1 MPTDPE
7 RYVTAAELEEE
18 LPFGPGD
25 FPVQDDTAFD
35 NAMERALD
43 AASESVEEWAGA
55 VYASDSTTT
64 TLSRPASAREH
75 DLPLGRTPI
84 QSVTSVTVDGDA
96 VDAADYVVH
105 DTHLELATADSGA
118 APLGGEWPTDR
129 RSIVVEWTYGFT
141 EVPAPVHEAI
151 VRLARNRLEQIE
163 TDGIATEEGW
173 AYRPPEQLKREC
185 QAMVREFAAP
195 EYQTGAM
202 VV

>member
-1 MPTDPE
+1 MPSDPE
-7 RYVTAAELEEE
+7 RYVSTGELKTE

-35 NAMERALD
+35 AVMGRGLD
-43 AASESVEEWAGA
+43 AASGFVEEWAET
-55 VYASDSTTT
+55 VYASESTTA

-75 DLPLGRTPI
+75 DLPLPRTPI
-84 QSVTSVTVDGDA
+84 QSVASVTVDGDP
-96 VDAADYVVH
+96 VDATDYVVH
-105 DTHLELATADSGA
+105 DTHLELATADSGP

-129 RSIVVEWTYGFT
+129 RSIAVKWTYGFT
-141 EVPAPVHEAI
+141 EVPAPVHEVI

-163 TDGIATEEGW
+163 TDGIATEESW
-173 AYRPPEQLKREC
+173 TYRPPEQLKREC

-195 EYQTGAM
+195 EYHTGAM